1 MRIIFLTRELEV
13 IGIQR
18 ELQLQTARNNNCIIP
33 SIKFKYYNYIQDI
46 YFKNNTLAP
55 SQQLSTV

>member
-18 ELQLQTARNNNCIIP
+18 ELQLQIVQEIIIALYQAFNL
-33 SIKFKYYNYIQDI
+33 SITTYTRYIFI
-46 YFKNNTLAP
+46 
-55 SQQLSTV
+55 